1 MRKRV
6 WLLPL
11 LALLLLG
18 PDWGY
23 VVRTEYR
30 LETADLPE
38 AFSGLRV
45 AVVSDLHGR
54 RLGRNHER
62 LLRALRAA
70 GPDLIAVTGDL
81 VDEHTDRPLEYAAG
95 IGGALAQIAPV
106 YYVTGNHEWA
116 ARQAED
122 ICDALEGAG
131 VTCLRNGTVPVERS
145 GARILVTGLDDPNA
159 YADQKTPEQVTQ
171 ELRGPCG
178 ENDSV

>member
-70 GPDLIAVTGDL
+70 KPDLIAVTGDL
-81 VDEHTDRPLEYAAG
+81 NTSSGSLSAAALLLAVY
-95 IGGALAQIAPV
+95 GGYYLATLLSCRRMALS
-106 YYVTGNHEWA
+106 A
-116 ARQAED
+116 AHRQRE
-122 ICDALEGAG
+122 E
-131 VTCLRNGTVPVERS
+131 
-145 GARILVTGLDDPNA
+145 
-159 YADQKTPEQVTQ
+159 
-171 ELRGPCG
+171 
-178 ENDSV
+178 